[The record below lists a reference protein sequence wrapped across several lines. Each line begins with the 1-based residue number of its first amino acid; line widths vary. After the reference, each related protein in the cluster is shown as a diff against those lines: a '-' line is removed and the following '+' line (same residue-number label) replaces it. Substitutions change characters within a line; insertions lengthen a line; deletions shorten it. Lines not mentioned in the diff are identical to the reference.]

1 MDLEL
6 YDLAFAFK
14 KAKLWKKL
22 WDSQL
27 FAVSHTDGSIGYC
40 CVMGRAGEHLA
51 LAVYPGPEGMHSY
64 RLMSRAREDM
74 TPLEFKET
82 ALSQDCVMVSFQ
94 NKADLLEEEREALAA
109 YCAERGISLRGQKA
123 CPQFERFRPMRHPW
137 FLEDR
142 KDILRLKEALKAAL
156 EVSRRLETMDAPSL
170 GFTEGPPY
178 GREIP
183 LLTAQKQQTTWRS
196 LPLPPPLDIVYPSI
210 DIRDDITLA
219 RLKKVKQGKDE
230 WAAGM
235 FMHEEAVTEETTP
248 DGRMVKRP
256 KKAPVFPYLL
266 MMMDNRTGMILGLPM
281 APEPEEYPKEFGQA
295 VVDLILKQGRPARIL
310 VQDDRTQALLR
321 HLCPQ
326 IGIQLV
332 RQKSIIKLEE
342 AMSDFSEK
350 FGRDKASDT
359 VGPGAEDQLRQLMEA
374 LEKLP
379 SLAELP
385 DAILENLLEMLPL
398 GMLSGKLADRVRT
411 EAKRRGIK

>member
-1 MDLEL
+1 MDHEL

-27 FAVSHTDGSIGYC
+27 FAVSHSDGSIGYC

-51 LAVYPGPEGMHSY
+51 LAVYPGPEGMRSY
-64 RLMSRAREDM
+64 RLMSVDRRGIKPIEM
-74 TPLEFKET
+74 KEL

-94 NKADLLEEEREALAA
+94 NKAELLEEEQEALTA
-109 YCAERGISLRGQKA
+109 YCTDRGVSLRGQKA
-123 CPQFERFRPMRHPW
+123 CPQFERFRPMHHPW
-137 FLEDR
+137 FLENNR
-142 KDILRLKEALKAAL
+142 DILRLKEALKAAL

-183 LLTAQKQQTTWRS
+183 LLTAQKQKYAWRS
-196 LPLPPPLDIVYPSI
+196 LPLPPPLDITWPSI

-219 RLKKVKQGKDE
+219 RLKKAKQGGDE
-230 WAAGM
+230 WAARI

-248 DGRMVKRP
+248 DGQMVKRP

-281 APEPEEYPKEFGQA
+281 APEPEEYPRAFRQA
-295 VVDLILKQGRPARIL
+295 VVDLIIKQGRPARIL

-321 HLCPQ
+321 QLCPQ

-332 RQKSIIKLEE
+332 RLESIETLEE
-342 AMSDFSEK
+342 AMNDFIRQFS
-350 FGRDKASDT
+350 RDKETDADS
-359 VGPGAEDQLRQLMEA
+359 PGGEDQLRQLTEA

-385 DAILENLLEMLPL
+385 DEILENLLEMLPL

>member
-1 MDLEL
+1 M

-22 WDSQL
+22 WDCQL
-27 FAVSHTDGSIGYC
+27 FAVSHSDGSIGYC

-64 RLMSRAREDM
+64 RLMSRGREDM
-74 TPLEFKET
+74 TPIEFKET
-82 ALSQDCVMVSFQ
+82 ALAQDCVMVSFQ
-94 NKADLLEEEREALAA
+94 NKAELLEEEQKELTA
-109 YCAERGISLRGQKA
+109 YCAERGVSLSGQKA
-123 CPQFERFRPMRHPW
+123 CPQFERFRPMHHPW
-137 FLEDR
+137 FLEDSR
-142 KDILRLKEALKAAL
+142 DILRLKEALKAAL
-156 EVSRRLETMDAPSL
+156 EVSRRLETMGAPSL

-183 LLTAQKQQTTWRS
+183 LLTAQKQKYTWRS
-196 LPLPPPLDIVYPSI
+196 IPLPPPLDITWPSI

-219 RLKKVKQGKDE
+219 RLKKAKQGGDE
-230 WAAGM
+230 WAARM

-248 DGRMVKRP
+248 DGLMVKRP

-266 MMMDNRTGMILGLPM
+266 MILDNRTGMILGLPM
-281 APEPEEYPKEFGQA
+281 APEPEEYPKDFRQA
-295 VVDLILKQGRPARIL
+295 VVDLIIKQGRPARIL

-321 HLCPQ
+321 QLCPQ

-332 RQKSIIKLEE
+332 RLESIETLEE
-342 AMSDFSEK
+342 AMNDFIRQFS
-350 FGRDKASDT
+350 RDEETDAG
-359 VGPGAEDQLRQLMEA
+359 GPGVEDQLRQLTET

-379 SLAELP
+379 SLVELP
-385 DAILENLLEMLPL
+385 DEILKNLLEMVPL